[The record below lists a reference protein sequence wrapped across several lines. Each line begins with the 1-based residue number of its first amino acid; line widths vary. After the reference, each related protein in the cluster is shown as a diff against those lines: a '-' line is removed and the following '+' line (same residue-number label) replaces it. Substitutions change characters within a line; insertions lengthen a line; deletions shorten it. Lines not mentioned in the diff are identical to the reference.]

1 MGLKPPDRFSAP
13 LCWRHHEEQHRLG
26 HRAFDARYKVDMLA
40 VANELAR
47 LSPFLGFADNSGRQA
62 PGECRPMPSFAP
74 GDC

>member
-47 LSPFLGFADNSGRQA
+47 LSPFLGFADN
-62 PGECRPMPSFAP
+62 
-74 GDC
+74 